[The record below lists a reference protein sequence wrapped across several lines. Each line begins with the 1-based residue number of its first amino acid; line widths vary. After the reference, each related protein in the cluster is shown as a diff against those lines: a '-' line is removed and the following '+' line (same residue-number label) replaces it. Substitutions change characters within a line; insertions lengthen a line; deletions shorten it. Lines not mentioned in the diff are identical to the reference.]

1 MFSYNSK
8 HGWCT
13 GCFGTGLQL
22 SGFDAEQTGEETA
35 WNAWYEGN
43 TETCNACHGERLN
56 PVSRAFRWRDRSIAE
71 LAALPVSDRSEA
83 RRVGQECV
91 RACRSRWSPYH

>member
-22 SGFDAEQTGEETA
+22 SGFDAEQTGEATA

-43 TETCNACHGERLN
+43 TDTCNACHGERLN
-56 PVSRAFRWRDRSIAE
+56 RVSRAFRWRDRSIPE
-71 LAALPVSDRSEA
+71 LAALPVSDAPSFFTGRVSRGREGEDRKSSE
-83 RRVGQECV
+83 
-91 RACRSRWSPYH
+91 